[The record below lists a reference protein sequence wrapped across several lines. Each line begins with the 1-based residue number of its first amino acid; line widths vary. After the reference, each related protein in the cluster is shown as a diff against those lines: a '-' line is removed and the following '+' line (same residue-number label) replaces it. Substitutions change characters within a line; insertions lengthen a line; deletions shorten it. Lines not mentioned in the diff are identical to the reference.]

1 VGGSGGMGEAE
12 GGAGILPAG
21 GGLGAGEWSRMGK
34 GEIVDL
40 GKGMGE
46 MGWGCLFVL
55 GILLVNLIMKTM
67 RQGVQCFEKVH
78 DIGLADFYALVGVH
92 VLA

>member
-1 VGGSGGMGEAE
+1 MGRRGVTGLSEPGYNGWWRGGDCGRGG
-12 GGAGILPAG
+12 
-21 GGLGAGEWSRMGK
+21 
-34 GEIVDL
+34 VDL

-46 MGWGCLFVL
+46 MGWWCLFVL
-55 GILLVNLIMKTM
+55 GIVLVNLLMNTM
-67 RQGVQCFEKVH
+67 RQSVQCFEKVH

>member
-1 VGGSGGMGEAE
+1 MSGFFPH
-12 GGAGILPAG
+12 LHPHTHRLRPRLHRPA
-21 GGLGAGEWSRMGK
+21 A
-34 GEIVDL
+34 VDL

-46 MGWGCLFVL
+46 MGWWCLFVL
-55 GILLVNLIMKTM
+55 GILLVNLLMNTM
-67 RQGVQCFEKVH
+67 RQSVQCFEKVH

>member
-1 VGGSGGMGEAE
+1 MGGD
-12 GGAGILPAG
+12 
-21 GGLGAGEWSRMGK
+21 GGLAIDHEWARMGRGRGK

-46 MGWGCLFVL
+46 MGWWCLFVL
-55 GILLVNLIMKTM
+55 GILLVNLLMNTM
-67 RQGVQCFEKVH
+67 RQSIQCFEKAH